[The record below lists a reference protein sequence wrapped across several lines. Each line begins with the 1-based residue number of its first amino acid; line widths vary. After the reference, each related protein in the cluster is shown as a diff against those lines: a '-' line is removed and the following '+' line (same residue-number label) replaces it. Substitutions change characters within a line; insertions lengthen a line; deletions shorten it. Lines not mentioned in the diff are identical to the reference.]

1 MFNNKLF
8 VHQFASAGKNKY
20 YASEVESFIKDV
32 SEKYDK
38 LYKAYRALEKKLETW
53 GPALDD
59 YNKNKNAVFGAV
71 VRAEQ
76 YYKSVEQEALNHS
89 AELVSQASE
98 KAEALLLSKQAEAE
112 SYYYT
117 TTHDADEQ
125 LKKLQK
131 DISVLQKQASEQ
143 EQEYVAKAT
152 ATAEKIIKNAKVKA
166 AEIIDAAND
175 DVRSVKEQSALIIAQ
190 TQAQLADLK
199 VQIKKYKQEILSVVE
214 TIRPTV
220 ESIQGE
226 GNFDFRPTE
235 IDTDP
240 DKLADKLPDFKL
252 NIRYQDDEEL
262 TKDPDIPAFFE
273 DVSSESGRDADAGE
287 NSVAPFDS
295 SIADEDDDDDYQMP
309 DLPMMTD
316 LPDLAG
322 MPDMPDFPDISD
334 FSDLSD
340 IDSITYEPSG
350 SESEEEPEEDFEE
363 PDEMTPAPEEEP
375 PARKEEELPKGGTE
389 EMDIFDVDDD
399 DLAGFDS
406 LFE

>member
-152 ATAEKIIKNAKVKA
+152 ATAEKIIENAKVKA
-166 AEIIDAAND
+166 TEIINAAND
-175 DVRSVKEQSALIIAQ
+175 DVQSVKEQSALIIAQ

-214 TIRPTV
+214 TIRPSV
-220 ESIQGE
+220 ESIQGD

-252 NIRYQDDEEL
+252 NIRYQDDGDL

-273 DVSSESGRDADAGE
+273 DVSSNSSRDANAGE
-287 NSVAPFDS
+287 NRFGS
-295 SIADEDDDDDYQMP
+295 SFSDDEDDDDCQTP
-309 DLPMMTD
+309 DLPMMTE
-316 LPDLAG
+316 PDLAG

-334 FSDLSD
+334 FSDV
-340 IDSITYEPSG
+340 DSITYEPSG
-350 SESEEEPEEDFEE
+350 SESEEKPAVDFEE
-363 PDEMTPAPEEEP
+363 PDERTPAPEEEP
-375 PARKEEELPKGGTE
+375 SARKEEELPKGVDE

-399 DLAGFDS
+399 DSAGFDS